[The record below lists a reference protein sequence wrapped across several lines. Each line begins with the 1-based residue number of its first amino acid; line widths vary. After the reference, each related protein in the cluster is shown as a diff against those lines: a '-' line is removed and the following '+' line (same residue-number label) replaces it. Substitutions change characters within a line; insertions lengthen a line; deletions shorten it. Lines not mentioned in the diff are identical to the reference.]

1 MTAKQEQI
9 DAILVDMDFK
19 KIQSVMEHLKWTWK
33 DSDSGEKIIPNTKD
47 LAVTAEYCMRKAIQ
61 SEHKIFNSGGFECEI
76 INGAIEL
83 RFVIEKVN
91 PLSGIFR

>member
-9 DAILVDMDFK
+9 ENILKDINLK
-19 KIQSVMEHLKWTWK
+19 KIQSVMEHLEWTWM
-33 DSDSGEKIIPNTKD
+33 DSDTGEKRVPNVNE
-47 LAVTAEYCMRKAIQ
+47 LAVAAEHCMLKAIN
-61 SEHKIFNSGGFECEI
+61 SEHGIFNSGGFECEI

-91 PLSGIFR
+91 PLSRIFR